1 MAIIDQADQA
11 FNQQFTIKNGTSTIR
26 NEFFGRIGMT
36 KTVQVDARLAQQ
48 LRRRPRNRDEM
59 WRGFG
64 VFLDMREG

>member
-1 MAIIDQADQA
+1 
-11 FNQQFTIKNGTSTIR
+11 
-26 NEFFGRIGMT
+26 MT